1 MKHEGGT
8 KRQTF
13 KEEEEEEDKII
24 KKANVVQIN
33 YKYNCQEWNLLNVF

>member
-8 KRQTF
+8 KRQIF
-13 KEEEEEEDKII
+13 KEEEEEDTIM

>member
-13 KEEEEEEDKII
+13 KEEEEEDKII
-24 KKANVVQIN
+24 KKANVLQIN
-33 YKYNCQEWNLLNVF
+33 Y